1 MINFFPEEHK
11 QVSKKKRFGI
21 CDTPPPPAQKAYI
34 DEANGQNWIAVVENF
49 YQDSVTFT
57 PVDHCIEI
65 KRPDE
70 TMDNRC
76 DGFLYYDTT
85 VIFVE
90 LKQRNEVGSKWI
102 KEGDNQLRVTIRHFE
117 NTPQAKGFKIKKAC
131 ISNSAKPLF
140 RFFQAER
147 MDRFFSDTGYT
158 LRIENRIHI
167 D

>member
-21 CDTPPPPAQKAYI
+21 CDTSPPPQKAYI
-34 DEANGQNWIAVVENF
+34 DETNGRNWIAVVENV
-49 YQDSVTFT
+49 YQDAVTFI

-65 KRPDE
+65 KRPDGV
-70 TMDNRC
+70 TDCRC

-85 VIFVE
+85 IIFVE
-90 LKQRNEVGSKWI
+90 LKQRNGSGSKWI
-102 KEGDNQLRVTIRHFE
+102 KEGDHQLRVTIRHFE
-117 NTPQAKGFKIKKAC
+117 NTSQAKDFKIKKAY
-131 ISNSAKPLF
+131 ISNSAKPFF
-140 RFFQAER
+140 RSFQAER
-147 MDRFFSDTGYT
+147 MDRFLSDTGYS